1 MPRWIYIPTSQHS
14 AGIINI
20 LIILPNLLQGLF
32 IVGAAYTPQHVLHRS
47 RATLKLVPITR
58 RKVEAL
64 RE

>member
-1 MPRWIYIPTSQHS
+1 MPRWMYIPTSQHS

-32 IVGAAYTPQHVLHRS
+32 IVGGPCTPQHVLHRS
-47 RATLKLVPITR
+47 HATQQLVPIML

-64 RE
+64 SE

>member
-32 IVGAAYTPQHVLHRS
+32 IVGAACTPPARS
-47 RATLKLVPITR
+47 SQIARNSQACANHAPKS
-58 RKVEAL
+58 
-64 RE
+64 